1 MLAPRAYTRSVE
13 TLPKLPVSVRTISP
27 PSVSLFVQWPL
38 TNDSHPFIRLDFIL
52 LSHTILGGGL
62 KPGNGQSGTISEP
75 PHDSTNNTQRGG
87 SSVAHKSVGLK
98 AGVDRSNVT
107 EVLSDHFPVYASWE
121 DSDRPEIELF

>member
-1 MLAPRAYTRSVE
+1 VYARSY
-13 TLPKLPVSVRTISP
+13 

-52 LSHTILGGGL
+52 LSHTILGESPKSGNIHGTAEAPHGGA
-62 KPGNGQSGTISEP
+62 N
-75 PHDSTNNTQRGG
+75 DTQHR
-87 SSVAHKSVGLK
+87 AIAIK